1 MLNAEADDLSREAL
15 DAPRNENLMHNELPD
30 RPSRLAQE
38 FTDMSKMYTIDSS
51 DDEPQQAVSKKTYHS
66 PGIADVQVEINETDL
81 TNNLKPLNTSPVR

>member
-51 DDEPQQAVSKKTYHS
+51 DDEPQQAVSKKTYQS
-66 PGIADVQVEINETDL
+66 PAIADVQVEINETDL